1 MHRVPTPAPHIR
13 KGSNCMHLATVKSD
27 GQPRPAFV
35 DSERGV
41 LFADVI
47 LPGFSGDLRD
57 LVEMDASDKVL
68 DRARKADNSAFV
80 SSDAVTVT
88 APYLRPRKI
97 WGIGLNYQDHAKD
110 LSESVPTE
118 PASFIKGDHTIVGPD
133 APIELPPRSQSD
145 RVTVEAELGLIIGR
159 EARNV
164 SEADALDYVW
174 GVTTI
179 LDQTAE
185 DILARNP
192 RFLTRSKNFPTFF
205 CFGPHL
211 VPLDEV
217 SSTFPDLDDIE
228 VTTVRNGKDVRR
240 NTVGNMTFGLRH
252 LVSFHSKVMPLFP
265 GDIISTGTPGA
276 LVVEAGDVVECR
288 IPGIGN
294 LINTVTRPEG

>member
-1 MHRVPTPAPHIR
+1 
-13 KGSNCMHLATVKSD
+13 MHLATVKFE
-27 GQPRPAFV
+27 GRLRPSFV

-41 LFADVI
+41 LFADVL

-57 LVEMDASDKVL
+57 LVEMDASENVL
-68 DRARKADNSAFV
+68 DRARDADDSAFV
-80 SSDAVTVT
+80 PGEAVTVT

-118 PASFIKGDHTIVGPD
+118 PASFIKGDHTITGPD
-133 APIELPPRSQSD
+133 TPIELPPRSQSD

-159 EARNV
+159 EARHV
-164 SEADALDYVW
+164 SETDALDYVW

-211 VPLDEV
+211 VRLDEV
-217 SSTFPDLDDIE
+217 LSQFPNLDDIE
-228 VTTVRNGKDVRR
+228 VSTIRNGKDMRT
-240 NTVGNMTFGLRH
+240 NTVEKMTFGLRH
-252 LVSFHSKVMPLFP
+252 LVSFHSEVMPLFP

-288 IPGIGN
+288 IPGIGH
-294 LINTVTRPEG
+294 LLNTVTRPEA